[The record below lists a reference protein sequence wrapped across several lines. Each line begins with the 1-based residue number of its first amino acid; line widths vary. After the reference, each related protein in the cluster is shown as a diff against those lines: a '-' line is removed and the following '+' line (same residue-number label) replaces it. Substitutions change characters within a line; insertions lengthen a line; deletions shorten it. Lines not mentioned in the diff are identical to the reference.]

1 MDMYMYYVHTSR
13 VDKFYDIIHL
23 LVHRAR
29 QAPDKLQH
37 WLAAGEHVP
46 RPAPRQG
53 GESSVEQG
61 HHGHRHRTTD
71 GAVQGFHGDR
81 GWTEGT
87 CEEPDEVWV
96 FCRYTGIK
104 IHWCISQYMI
114 DVTLSKKQTELMY
127 CGFIRFRD
135 DSIFVEFMGS

>member
-1 MDMYMYYVHTSR
+1 MDMYMYYNVHTSR

-46 RPAPRQG
+46 RPTSRQG

-61 HHGHRHRTTD
+61 HHGHRQRTTD
-71 GAVQGFHGDR
+71 GAIRGFHGDG
-81 GWTEGT
+81 GWTEGAR
-87 CEEPDEVWV
+87 EEPDEVRV
-96 FCRYTGIK
+96 FCCFTGKYAGVPVAK
-104 IHWCISQYMI
+104 ILLNMNVSLSQ
-114 DVTLSKKQTELMY
+114 KQHM
-127 CGFIRFRD
+127 
-135 DSIFVEFMGS
+135 